1 MLSATNC
8 REAQITQFILA
19 LSSVLHLLVALYT
32 VWLIIQRNGGGG
44 NKKIFTD
51 LFTCA
56 GIRIQPKPVRVLISS
71 NTGATMYIVG
81 LLYTIPITK
90 HVGRRAIWEPER
102 TNGCYS
108 HEPIHFLYPGPFQN
122 NLFLIMVPVAILIL
136 GVGPA
141 FASALLYDG
150 GDYETSRVWLTVHHA
165 NWSVMFAAMGVLF
178 LSSGIKFIRILRI
191 NIIIAETRL
200 GKPRTRFGV
209 NDLISNSPARYLYV
223 MQQITIF
230 GGFSAMVLASL
241 FLCSY
246 VIFRDTLLET
256 KLGLFNHGYAIA
268 WTCSV
273 PVIALVKVLLLHVQ
287 LIRNR
292 RMKTFFTGL
301 NWEVDAADDSQSLGA
316 YFNPVRYPTRGSGG
330 GHNDRDQDMEDMITD
345 SAIESVAYR
354 VPVTLAH
361 TVISLPTKCRTPI
374 NIRRYSSLEQC
385 LMRDYPW
392 YFTSDSTTALPPD
405 SRRTSAELPD
415 YQQQQQPAR
424 SLSATT
430 QRSIRDRLPPQPL
443 EVDNRQGSD
452 LKASPSVVYGSPQ
465 QAFRHL
471 GIFRR

>member
-1 MLSATNC
+1 MSCDNTRHDSVEESCFEPDKKLLALYPHLDGRNFFAPSPDAHSDDENDKQDKFDTALASCPKNKL
-8 REAQITQFILA
+8 RKEAQITQFILA

-44 NKKIFTD
+44 NKAIFTD

-56 GIRIQPKPVRVLISS
+56 GVRIQPKPTNWALICFALSCIPKPISNLVLIFDVLRGSLWVRVLLEQQYWFILAV
-71 NTGATMYIVG
+71 GATMYIVG

-102 TNGCYS
+102 TNACYS
-108 HEPIHFLYPGPFQN
+108 HDPIHFLYPGPFQN
-122 NLFLIMVPVAILIL
+122 NLFLIMVPVAILTL

-141 FASALLYDG
+141 FASALLYDR

-178 LSSGIKFIRILRI
+178 LSSGSKFIRILRI

-241 FLCSY
+241 FLSSY

-316 YFNPVRYPTRGSGG
+316 YFNPVRYLARGSGG
-330 GHNDRDQDMEDMITD
+330 DHNDRDQDMDDMITD

-354 VPVTLAH
+354 VPVT
-361 TVISLPTKCRTPI
+361 
-374 NIRRYSSLEQC
+374 
-385 LMRDYPW
+385 
-392 YFTSDSTTALPPD
+392 
-405 SRRTSAELPD
+405 
-415 YQQQQQPAR
+415 
-424 SLSATT
+424 
-430 QRSIRDRLPPQPL
+430 
-443 EVDNRQGSD
+443 
-452 LKASPSVVYGSPQ
+452 
-465 QAFRHL
+465 
-471 GIFRR
+471 